1 MPDTE
6 ALGTHPDEG
15 RALTERGRRQADGL
29 RDQLEEL
36 GITRLVASPFV
47 RCVQTLVP
55 LADVLGIVVEL
66 DERLAEGTGAAGAL
80 ALAQEL
86 RDTSAVLCSHGDV
99 IPDLLDALVASG
111 HEAQGRTA
119 VAEGLDVGALLGR
132 RSDRQGTVRPAS
144 RLTRPQGVVVV
155 VLAAAAART
164 ASISSRRP
172 AVSSSM
178 AGGGSRAS
186 RRSSSFA
193 ACSIRPPR

>member
-1 MPDTE
+1 MGKLYVVRHADAGHRGARE
-6 ALGTHPDEG
+6 HPDEG

-99 IPDLLDALVASG
+99 IPDLLDALVATGTRLKDEPRWQKASTWVLSWDG
-111 HEAQGRTA
+111 DHISKGRY
-119 VAEGLDVGALLGR
+119 VPP
-132 RSDRQGTVRPAS
+132 PA
-144 RLTRPQGVVVV
+144 
-155 VLAAAAART
+155 
-164 ASISSRRP
+164 
-172 AVSSSM
+172 
-178 AGGGSRAS
+178 
-186 RRSSSFA
+186 
-193 ACSIRPPR
+193 